1 MRALVS
7 VLLTAVG
14 SGIVAWVLARVW
26 WRYHAPQADALGTV
40 SEQWL
45 AEHRLDRPDSQR

>member
-1 MRALVS
+1 MSALW
-7 VLLTAVG
+7 TAAG
-14 SGIVAWVLARVW
+14 AALATWVAARVW
-26 WRYHAPQADALGTV
+26 WRWYAPQPNLLGTV